1 MNIIEYIPKGHEN
14 AVSRKYLGSILNLSD
29 RDIRR
34 AIAESEEPIFW
45 KENEGYFRHKNKKDR
60 PYEERYLRQEQARA
74 RAMNRKVRIL
84 KAAING

>member
-1 MNIIEYIPKGHEN
+1 MNICDYIPKGHEN
-14 AVSRKYLGSILNLSD
+14 AVTRQYLRSVLSLPD

-74 RAMNRKVRIL
+74 RTLRKRIRKL
-84 KAAING
+84 KAAVNG